1 VFGGEECYGAS
12 DGALSLPIHLP
23 LCIGAI
29 YAGSA
34 TRNSNQKCTRQDLE
48 DKMSR
53 NGKQKQEIIHVN
65 YETYITYKMIRIIAL
80 YQ

>member
-1 VFGGEECYGAS
+1 MQTNKSSYKGWSLDGSWWHFWVFGGEECHGAS

-34 TRNSNQKCTRQDLE
+34 TRNSNQKYTRQDLE

-53 NGKQKQEIIHVN
+53 NGKQK
-65 YETYITYKMIRIIAL
+65 
-80 YQ
+80 

>member
-1 VFGGEECYGAS
+1 VFGGEECHGAS
-12 DGALSLPIHLP
+12 DGALCLPIFLP

-48 DKMSR
+48 DKC
-53 NGKQKQEIIHVN
+53 QEMEN
-65 YETYITYKMIRIIAL
+65 KNMKL
-80 YQ
+80 FM